1 MPTNASKKRRASNSQ
16 EMGNRGGRD
25 PGPLPRPLICLSFS
39 AGMLLS
45 RFVKIVH

>member
-16 EMGNRGGRD
+16 EMGNRGRRD
-25 PGPLPRPLICLSFS
+25 PVPLTRPLVCLSFS

-45 RFVKIVH
+45 SFVEIVY